1 MNQAIQFPDREEWND
16 AQQAV
21 CFPALV
27 NGLQLTCIMRAEV
40 LAERFG
46 GDSPALWLALFRE
59 NRWDLEDEAEQLIRE
74 QQEDARGYIWL
85 S

>member
-21 CFPALV
+21 YFPALV

-46 GDSPALWLALFRE
+46 GDPPALWLALFRE

-74 QQEDARGYIWL
+74 QQEDEQGYIWL

>member
-21 CFPALV
+21 YFPALV

-59 NRWDLEDEAEQLIRE
+59 NRWDLEDEFEQLIRE
-74 QQEDARGYIWL
+74 QQEDEQGYIWL

>member
-27 NGLQLTCIMRAEV
+27 NGLQLTCIMRAEFWRNV
-40 LAERFG
+40 L
-46 GDSPALWLALFRE
+46 
-59 NRWDLEDEAEQLIRE
+59 EAIR
-74 QQEDARGYIWL
+74 QRCGWRCSGKTAGIWKTRPN

>member
-1 MNQAIQFPDREEWND
+1 MNQSIQFPDREEWND
-16 AQQAV
+16 VQQAV
-21 CFPALV
+21 FFPALV
-27 NGLQLTCIMRAEV
+27 NGLQLTCIMRAEILV
-40 LAERFG
+40 DRFG

-74 QQEDARGYIWL
+74 QQEDELGYIWL

>member
-1 MNQAIQFPDREEWND
+1 MNQAIQFPDREEWSD

-27 NGLQLTCIMRAEV
+27 NGMQLTCVLPGEI

-46 GDSPALWLALFRE
+46 GDSPAQWLALFCE

-74 QQEDARGYIWL
+74 QQEDEQGYIWL

>member
-21 CFPALV
+21 YFPALV

-74 QQEDARGYIWL
+74 QQEDEQGYIWL

>member
-1 MNQAIQFPDREEWND
+1 MEEWRD

-27 NGLQLTCIMRAEV
+27 NGMRLTCVMRGED
-40 LAERFG
+40 LAKRFG
-46 GDSPALWLALFRE
+46 GDSPAQWLALFRE

-74 QQEDARGYIWL
+74 QQEDEQGYIWL

>member
-1 MNQAIQFPDREEWND
+1 
-16 AQQAV
+16 
-21 CFPALV
+21 
-27 NGLQLTCIMRAEV
+27 MRAEV

-59 NRWDLEDEAEQLIRE
+59 NRWDLEDEVEQLIRE
-74 QQEDARGYIWL
+74 QQEDEQGYIWL